1 MKCRFQFCIRQ
12 LQSARRLF
20 LQLSEPQLETVT
32 IPPCG
37 GTRHRA
43 ALTDEGRFRVKRCCL
58 RRRALAESSR
68 LRRRPLIP
76 AHRAFEERPSFDGLW
91 RHLLLPQG
99 EKGVAPGADF
109 SFASGDFNTLGA
121 FFCNCCNSQAAFKL
135 PHLSVSPIG
144 QPPRVPDLVGSR
156 LPSPYHFRARI
167 QSFQAVAAPF
177 PGGSVLPSASR
188 AAIPPTETPR
198 FKNQRSGST
207 ASVTQLSALTIR
219 SRDQ

>member
-1 MKCRFQFCIRQ
+1 MAPP
-12 LQSARRLF
+12 SPPAR
-20 LQLSEPQLETVT
+20 
-32 IPPCG
+32 
-37 GTRHRA
+37 
-43 ALTDEGRFRVKRCCL
+43 
-58 RRRALAESSR
+58 
-68 LRRRPLIP
+68 
-76 AHRAFEERPSFDGLW
+76 
-91 RHLLLPQG
+91 G
-99 EKGVAPGADF
+99 EGVAPGADF

-121 FFCNCCNSQAAFKL
+121 PFSATVCNSKAAFKL

-198 FKNQRSGST
+198 FKNQRSGSA
-207 ASVTQLSALTIR
+207 ASDEGSNASTDHVQVTPAPFASGTCYSPNAPDLFKQLTRPSRSSGGTGLQIPWHGFRFSGSKIRYFSA
-219 SRDQ
+219 